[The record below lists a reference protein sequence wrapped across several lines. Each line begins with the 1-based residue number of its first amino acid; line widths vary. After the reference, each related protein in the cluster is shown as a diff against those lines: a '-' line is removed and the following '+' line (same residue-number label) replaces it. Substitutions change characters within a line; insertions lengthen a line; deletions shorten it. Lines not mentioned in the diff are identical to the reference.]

1 MVTQEVMEQRFP
13 DSGRTFV
20 KLGQLNVA
28 GGDLVVARPDLAESN
43 REILQLITSG
53 RKHAWKLARIV
64 GPTTLLKYLLHR
76 LTVSDI
82 ENRAKSVLGQPV
94 KIIVSPNAEIAM
106 DIDKPGHLSLIQQYL
121 TDSNMF

>member
-1 MVTQEVMEQRFP
+1 MEQRFP
-13 DSGRTFV
+13 ESGRTFV

-43 REILQLITSG
+43 SQILQLIASG

-64 GPTTLLKYLLHR
+64 GSTTLLKYLLHR

-82 ENRAKSVLGQPV
+82 EKEAMSVLGQPV

-106 DIDKPGHLSLIQQYL
+106 DVDKPGHLALIQQYL
-121 TDSNMF
+121 TDSNKF